1 MADSRAAARL
11 RPLAEVNHEPGERAL
26 FRTVAV
32 LNAIM
37 VPFTKRDWRGQR
49 KVPQTGG
56 LILAVNHISNADPL
70 AIGQFIAYSGRWPRF
85 LAKTSLF
92 RLPIIGRVLRA
103 CGQIPVER
111 ASRAAG
117 DALKAAI
124 RAVEEGRAVTI
135 YPEGT
140 ITRDPQLWPMAGKTG
155 AARIALET
163 GCPVIPIG
171 QWGAQEIMYGREV
184 HFPKLLPRTTLRVE
198 AGDLVELDD
207 LRNQPVTAPVLTE
220 ATDRIM
226 DAITAL
232 VADIRGEPA
241 PAARY
246 DPRTQDERP
255 TEAPQ

>member
-1 MADSRAAARL
+1 MADSPAAGRL
-11 RPLAEVNHEPGERAL
+11 RPLAKVNHEPGERAL

-37 VPFTKRDWRGQR
+37 VPFTKRDWRGQE
-49 KVPQTGG
+49 KIPQTGG
-56 LILAVNHISNADPL
+56 LIFAVNHISNADPL

-92 RLPIIGRVLRA
+92 RLPILGRVLRA

-140 ITRDPQLWPMAGKTG
+140 ITRDPQLWPMTGKTG
-155 AARIALET
+155 VARIALET

-171 QWGAQEIMYGREV
+171 QWGAQEIMYGREIG
-184 HFPKLLPRTTLRVE
+184 FPKLLPRTTLLVE
-198 AGDLVELDD
+198 AGDPVDLDD
-207 LRNQPVTAPVLTE
+207 LRDQPVTAAVLTE

-241 PAARY
+241 AAVRY
-246 DPRTQDERP
+246 DPRTQAERP
-255 TEAPQ
+255 TEAQQ

>member
-1 MADSRAAARL
+1 MADSPAAGRL
-11 RPLAEVNHEPGERAL
+11 RPLAKVNHEPGERAL

-37 VPFTKRDWRGQR
+37 VPFTKRYWRGQE
-49 KVPQTGG
+49 KIPQTGG
-56 LILAVNHISNADPL
+56 LIFAVNHISNADPL

-140 ITRDPQLWPMAGKTG
+140 ITRDPQLWPMTGKTG
-155 AARIALET
+155 VARIALET

-171 QWGAQEIMYGREV
+171 QWGAQEIMYGREIG
-184 HFPKLLPRTTLRVE
+184 FPKLLPRTTLLVE
-198 AGDLVELDD
+198 AGDPVDLDD
-207 LRNQPVTAPVLTE
+207 LRDQPVTAAVLTE

-241 PAARY
+241 AAVRY
-246 DPRTQDERP
+246 DPRTQNERP
-255 TEAPQ
+255 TEAQQ

>member
-1 MADSRAAARL
+1 MADSPAAGRL

-37 VPFTKRDWRGQR
+37 VPFTRRDWRGQE
-49 KVPQTGG
+49 KVTKTGG
-56 LILAVNHISNADPL
+56 LIFAVNHISNADPL
-70 AIGQFIAYSGRWPRF
+70 AIGLFIAYSGRWPRF

-92 RLPIIGRVLRA
+92 RLQIIGRVLRA

-124 RAVEEGRAVTI
+124 RAVEDGRAVTI

-171 QWGAQEIMYGREV
+171 QWGAQEIMYGREIR
-184 HFPKLLPRTTLRVE
+184 FPKLLPRTTLRVE
-198 AGDLVELDD
+198 AGDPVDLDD
-207 LRNQPVTAPVLTE
+207 LRDQPVTAAVLTE

-232 VADIRGEPA
+232 VADLRGEPA

-246 DPRTQDERP
+246 DPRTQDEPP
-255 TEAPQ
+255 TETPR

>member
-1 MADSRAAARL
+1 MADIPAAGRL

-37 VPFTKRDWRGQR
+37 VPFTRRDWRGQQ
-49 KVPQTGG
+49 KIPQTGG
-56 LILAVNHISNADPL
+56 LIFAVNHISNADPL

-92 RLPIIGRVLRA
+92 RLPIIGWVLRA

-140 ITRDPQLWPMAGKTG
+140 ITRDAQLWPMAGKTG

-163 GCPVIPIG
+163 RCPVIPIG
-171 QWGAQEIMYGREV
+171 QWGAQEIMYGREIR
-184 HFPKLLPRTTLRVE
+184 FPKLLPRKTLRVE
-198 AGDLVELDD
+198 AGASVDLDD
-207 LRNQPVTAPVLTE
+207 LRGRPVTAAVLTE

-232 VADIRGEPA
+232 VADLRGEPA

-246 DPRTQDERP
+246 DPRTQDEGP
-255 TEAPQ
+255 AEASL

>member
-1 MADSRAAARL
+1 MADSPAVGRL

-26 FRTVAV
+26 SRTVAA

-37 VPFTKRDWRGQR
+37 GPFTKRDWRGQE

-56 LILAVNHISNADPL
+56 LIFAVNHISNVDPL

-111 ASRAAG
+111 ESRAAS
-117 DALKAAI
+117 DALRAAI

-140 ITRDPQLWPMAGKTG
+140 ITRDPQLWPMAAKTG
-155 AARIALET
+155 AARMALET
-163 GCPVIPIG
+163 GCQVIPIG
-171 QWGAQEIMYGREV
+171 QWGAQEIMYGREII
-184 HFPKLLPRTTLRVE
+184 FPKLLPRTTLLVE
-198 AGDLVELDD
+198 AGDPVDLDD
-207 LRNQPVTAPVLTE
+207 LRDQPVTAAVLTE

-226 DAITAL
+226 EAITAL
-232 VADIRGEPA
+232 VADLRGEPA

-246 DPRTQDERP
+246 DPRTQDEGP
-255 TEAPQ
+255 TETPR

>member
-1 MADSRAAARL
+1 MADIPAAGRL

-37 VPFTKRDWRGQR
+37 VPFTKRDWRGQQR
-49 KVPQTGG
+49 IPQTGG
-56 LILAVNHISNADPL
+56 LIFAVNHISNADPL
-70 AIGQFIAYSGRWPRF
+70 AVGQFIAYSGRWPRF

-103 CGQIPVER
+103 CGQIPVVR
-111 ASRAAG
+111 ASPAAG
-117 DALKAAI
+117 DALRAAI
-124 RAVEEGRAVTI
+124 RAVEKGQAVTI

-140 ITRDPQLWPMAGKTG
+140 ISRDPQLWPMAGKTG

-171 QWGAQEIMYGREV
+171 QWGAQELMYGGELR
-184 HFPKLLPRTTLRVE
+184 FPKLLPRKTLRFE
-198 AGDLVELDD
+198 AGDPVDLDD
-207 LRNQPVTAPVLTE
+207 LRDQPVAAAVLIE
-220 ATDRIM
+220 ATERIM
-226 DAITAL
+226 DAITSL
-232 VADIRGEPA
+232 VADLRGEPA
-241 PAARY
+241 PAVRY
-246 DPRTQDERP
+246 DPRAEAERP

>member
-1 MADSRAAARL
+1 MADSRAAGRL

-32 LNAIM
+32 LNVIM

-56 LILAVNHISNADPL
+56 LIFAVNHISNADPL

-92 RLPIIGRVLRA
+92 RLPIIGRVLQA
-103 CGQIPVER
+103 CGQIPVDR

-117 DALKAAI
+117 DALTAAI

-171 QWGAQEIMYGREV
+171 QWGAQEIMYGREIG
-184 HFPKLLPRTTLRVE
+184 FPRLLPRTTLRVE
-198 AGDLVELDD
+198 AGNPVDLDD
-207 LRNQPVTAPVLTE
+207 LRDQPVTAAILTE

-241 PAARY
+241 PAVRY
-246 DPRTQDERP
+246 DPRTQDQRP
-255 TEAPQ
+255 TEAP

>member
-11 RPLAEVNHEPGERAL
+11 RPLAEVNREPGERAL

-171 QWGAQEIMYGREV
+171 QWGAQEIMYGREIG
-184 HFPKLLPRTTLRVE
+184 FPKLLPRTTLRVE
-198 AGDLVELDD
+198 AGDPVELDD

>member
-1 MADSRAAARL
+1 MADIAAAGRL

-37 VPFTKRDWRGQR
+37 VPFTKRDWRGQE

-56 LILAVNHISNADPL
+56 LIFAVNHISNADPL
-70 AIGQFIAYSGRWPRF
+70 AVGQFIAYTGRWPRF
-85 LAKTSLF
+85 LAKASLF
-92 RLPIIGRVLRA
+92 RQPIIGRVLRA

-111 ASRAAG
+111 ASSAAG
-117 DALKAAI
+117 DALNAAI

-140 ITRDPQLWPMAGKTG
+140 ISRDPQLWPMAGKTG

-163 GCPVIPIG
+163 RCPVIPIG
-171 QWGAQEIMYGREV
+171 QWGAQEIMYGTRI
-184 HFPKLLPRTTLRVE
+184 HFPKLLPRKTLRLA
-198 AGDLVELDD
+198 AGDPVDLDD
-207 LRNQPVTAPVLTE
+207 LRDQPVTAAVLTE
-220 ATDRIM
+220 ATDRIL
-226 DAITAL
+226 DAITTL
-232 VADIRGEPA
+232 VADLRGEPS
-241 PAARY
+241 PAERY
-246 DPRTQDERP
+246 DPRANGQRP

>member
-1 MADSRAAARL
+1 MADSPGAGRL
-11 RPLAEVNHEPGERAL
+11 RPLAKVNHEPGERAL

-37 VPFTKRDWRGQR
+37 VPFTKRDWRGQE
-49 KVPQTGG
+49 KIPQTGG
-56 LILAVNHISNADPL
+56 LIFAVNHISNADPL

-140 ITRDPQLWPMAGKTG
+140 ITRDPQLWPMTGKTG
-155 AARIALET
+155 VARIALET

-171 QWGAQEIMYGREV
+171 QWGAQEIMYGREIG
-184 HFPKLLPRTTLRVE
+184 FPKLLPRTTLLVK
-198 AGDLVELDD
+198 AGDPVDLDD
-207 LRNQPVTAPVLTE
+207 LRDQPVTAAVLTE

-241 PAARY
+241 AAARY